1 MRSLPALTTI
11 VALKWDFCSIEP
23 SIVDP
28 ADPLPHPKCSKEE
41 NPVFRPQGRLRARVA
56 HCYHPQFSEG
66 RAAEIFP
73 EIAVNG
79 PMEAWSLN
87 THPSRNLAARSVEA
101 WFLHTFAVQLVG
113 TYSDASPAVP
123 VSKSAHVG
131 DWYAMHSFLPPLA
144 RSTCVKTPSTAPSLR
159 DVASAPVTRSA
170 NLRLASFAAFSLWS
184 AWFLAAFASCRIA
197 LVCFDCRK
205 VRPKRARLITADT
218 TVAKAASCETRST
231 TRFRYLHKRDRPR
244 PQRTAVA
251 AVSALPTRI
260 YEKRFLSLHTVFHRG
275 DRIALC
281 AEPGGIAPGKWDFLP
296 LRGRCGRPGWRP
308 PRLDVRFPPSGASF
322 RERLIPYARESLVRK
337 W

>member
-11 VALKWDFCSIEP
+11 VALKWDFCPIEP

-56 HCYHPQFSEG
+56 HCYHPQFAEG

-131 DWYAMHSFLPPLA
+131 DWYAMHSFLPP
-144 RSTCVKTPSTAPSLR
+144 TGEIDLR
-159 DVASAPVTRSA
+159 QDALDCPEPTGRGLGTRDQIGQSEA
-170 NLRLASFAAFSLWS
+170 CI
-184 AWFLAAFASCRIA
+184 SCGLLA
-197 LVCFDCRK
+197 LVGL
-205 VRPKRARLITADT
+205 VL
-218 TVAKAASCETRST
+218 
-231 TRFRYLHKRDRPR
+231 
-244 PQRTAVA
+244 
-251 AVSALPTRI
+251 
-260 YEKRFLSLHTVFHRG
+260 
-275 DRIALC
+275 
-281 AEPGGIAPGKWDFLP
+281 
-296 LRGRCGRPGWRP
+296 GR
-308 PRLDVRFPPSGASF
+308 
-322 RERLIPYARESLVRK
+322 VRK
-337 W
+337 L

>member
-1 MRSLPALTTI
+1 M
-11 VALKWDFCSIEP
+11 
-23 SIVDP
+23 
-28 ADPLPHPKCSKEE
+28 
-41 NPVFRPQGRLRARVA
+41 
-56 HCYHPQFSEG
+56 
-66 RAAEIFP
+66 
-73 EIAVNG
+73 
-79 PMEAWSLN
+79 N

-159 DVASAPVTRSA
+159 DAASAPVTRSA

-231 TRFRYLHKRDRPR
+231 TRFRYLPQTRQTETAADSRSPQYRHCRPVFMR
-244 PQRTAVA
+244 SGSSPSTRSFIAV
-251 AVSALPTRI
+251 T
-260 YEKRFLSLHTVFHRG
+260 G
-275 DRIALC
+275 
-281 AEPGGIAPGKWDFLP
+281 
-296 LRGRCGRPGWRP
+296 
-308 PRLDVRFPPSGASF
+308 
-322 RERLIPYARESLVRK
+322 
-337 W
+337 